1 MRRTII
7 ITLAATLS
15 LVAAAAA
22 DPAKDRRMIAQNAP
36 QHQTEAVLREIIA
49 QLRAGNPDY
58 ANLEPQ
64 LEQAVRQQM
73 PNIRALLDQLGP
85 LQRLDFI
92 GTQSGLDLYRG
103 VFANGATIWA
113 IGMSPTRKIAALSLR
128 PDSAA
133 SAAPDP
139 DGIEVTTAGLSGTL
153 RKPANVERPPVVLL
167 IAGSGPT
174 DRNGNQAGLQPNE
187 LRMIAEAMAEH
198 GIASLRY
205 DKRGVGRSTVPASFR
220 EDALTIDS
228 FVDDAAA
235 WLTWL
240 EQRGDLGPRFVAGHS
255 EGGLIAILL
264 AKRTALDGIVLMAAP
279 GRRLGEITREQLRA
293 AAMPKPLLDEALATL
308 AALERGE
315 SVPNVSSQLMP
326 LLRPSV
332 QPFMRSV
339 LAIDPAGEL
348 ARLRVPLLVV
358 QGGHDLQVAEAD
370 AAALVRARPDAVV
383 FRSVEMNHVLKL
395 APAERADQQKA
406 YSDPSIPLAPG
417 LADAIVA
424 FVRDPK
430 ATSSR
435 R

>member
-1 MRRTII
+1 MRRTIVI
-7 ITLAATLS
+7 A
-15 LVAAAAA
+15 LVTALFSVAAAA
-22 DPAKDRRMIAQNAP
+22 DPAKDRRMIAQNEP

-92 GTQSGLDLYRG
+92 GTQSGVDLYRG

-113 IGMSPTRKIAALSLR
+113 IGMSPARKIAALSLR

-139 DGIEVTTAGLSGTL
+139 NGIEVTTAGLSGTL
-153 RKPANVERPPVVLL
+153 RKPANVERPPIVLL

-174 DRNGNQAGLQPNE
+174 DRNGNQGGLQPNE
-187 LRMIAEAMAEH
+187 LRMIAEALAEH

-205 DKRGVGRSTVPASFR
+205 DKRAVGRSTVPASFR

-235 WLTWL
+235 WLTLL

-264 AKRTALDGIVLMAAP
+264 AKRAALDGIVLMAAP

-293 AAMPKPLLDEALATL
+293 AAMPQPLLDEALATL

-315 SVPNVSSQLMP
+315 GVPNVSPQLMP

-370 AAALVRARPDAVV
+370 AAALIRARPDAAV
-383 FRSVEMNHVLKL
+383 FRSAEMNHVLKL
-395 APAERADQQKA
+395 APADRAAQQKA

-417 LADAIVA
+417 LADAIIA
-424 FVRDPK
+424 FVRDPR

>member
-1 MRRTII
+1 MRRTIVI
-7 ITLAATLS
+7 ALAAAIS
-15 LVAAAAA
+15 SVAAAAA
-22 DPAKDRRMIAQNAP
+22 GPTQHRLMIAQTES
-36 QHQTEAVLREIIA
+36 QHPTEAVLREIIA

-58 ANLEPQ
+58 ATLEPA
-64 LEQAVRQQM
+64 LEQAIRQQM

-113 IGMSPTRKIAALSLR
+113 IGMSPARKIAALSLR

-139 DGIEVTTAGLSGTL
+139 NGIEVATAGLSGTL
-153 RKPANVERPPVVLL
+153 RKPANAERPPVVLL

-174 DRNGNQAGLQPNE
+174 DRNGNQAGREPNE
-187 LRMIAEAMAEH
+187 LRQLADALAER

-205 DKRGVGRSTVPASFR
+205 DKRAVGRSTVPASFR

-264 AKRTALDGIVLMAAP
+264 AKRTALDGIVLMAA
-279 GRRLGEITREQLRA
+279 G
-293 AAMPKPLLDEALATL
+293 
-308 AALERGE
+308 
-315 SVPNVSSQLMP
+315 SVRSCASSC
-326 LLRPSV
+326 
-332 QPFMRSV
+332 
-339 LAIDPAGEL
+339 
-348 ARLRVPLLVV
+348 ARLPCPSRCSTKRWRQSPRWS
-358 QGGHDLQVAEAD
+358 
-370 AAALVRARPDAVV
+370 AARACR
-383 FRSVEMNHVLKL
+383 
-395 APAERADQQKA
+395 
-406 YSDPSIPLAPG
+406 
-417 LADAIVA
+417 
-424 FVRDPK
+424 
-430 ATSSR
+430 T
-435 R
+435 

>member
-1 MRRTII
+1 MWRTTCI
-7 ITLAATLS
+7 A
-15 LVAAAAA
+15 VAAALSLSAGTVE
-22 DPAKDRRMIAQNAP
+22 PAQNRLMIAQNEP
-36 QHQTEAVLREIIA
+36 QHQTETVLREIIA

-64 LEQAVRQQM
+64 LEQAIRQQM

-103 VFANGATIWA
+103 VFANGVTIWA
-113 IGMSPTRKIAALSLR
+113 IGLSPARKIAALSLR
-128 PDSAA
+128 PDTAA
-133 SAAPDP
+133 SAVPDP
-139 DGIEVTTAGLSGTL
+139 NAIEVAHASLSGTL

-174 DRNGNQAGLQPNE
+174 DRNGNQAGREPNE
-187 LRMIAEAMAEH
+187 LRQLADALAER

-205 DKRGVGRSTVPASFR
+205 DKRAVGRSTVPAGFR

-235 WLTWL
+235 WLAWL
-240 EQRGDLGPRFVAGHS
+240 EQRQDLGLRFVAGHS
-255 EGGLIAILL
+255 EGGMIAILL
-264 AKRTALDGIVLMAAP
+264 AKRTALNGIVLLATA
-279 GRRLGEITREQLRA
+279 GRRLGEAVREQLRA
-293 AAMPKPLLDEALATL
+293 SGMPKPLLDEALATL
-308 AALERGE
+308 SALERGE
-315 SVPNVSSQLMP
+315 SVANVSPQLMP

-348 ARLRVPLLVV
+348 ARLRVPVLVV

-370 AAALVRARPDAVV
+370 AAALIRVRPDAAV
-383 FRSVEMNHVLKL
+383 FRSAEMNHVLKL
-395 APAERADQQKA
+395 APAERAAQQAA
-406 YSDPSIPLAPG
+406 YSDPNIPLAPG
-417 LADAIVA
+417 LADAIA
-424 FVRDPK
+424 GFVRDRT

>member
-1 MRRTII
+1 MRRTIVI
-7 ITLAATLS
+7 AVATALFS
-15 LVAAAAA
+15 VAAAA
-22 DPAKDRRMIAQNAP
+22 DPAKDRRMIAQNEP

-92 GTQSGLDLYRG
+92 GTQSGLDLYCG

-113 IGMSPTRKIAALSLR
+113 IGMSPARKIAALSLR

-153 RKPANVERPPVVLL
+153 RKPANVERPPIVLL

-174 DRNGNQAGLQPNE
+174 DRNGNQGGLQPNE
-187 LRMIAEAMAEH
+187 LRMIAEALAEH

-205 DKRGVGRSTVPASFR
+205 DKRAVGRSTVPASFR
-220 EDALTIDS
+220 EDGLTIDS

-235 WLTWL
+235 WLTLL
-240 EQRGDLGPRFVAGHS
+240 ERRGDLGPRFVAGHS

-264 AKRTALDGIVLMAAP
+264 AKRAALDGIVLMAAP

-293 AAMPKPLLDEALATL
+293 AAMSKPLLDEALATL

-315 SVPNVSSQLMP
+315 SVPNVSPQLMP

-370 AAALVRARPDAVV
+370 AAALIRARPDAAV
-383 FRSVEMNHVLKL
+383 FRSAQMNHVLKL
-395 APAERADQQKA
+395 APAERAGQQKA

-417 LADAIVA
+417 LADAIIA
-424 FVRDPK
+424 FVRDPQ